1 MKCRRQ
7 DMENVK
13 SAKSDPIATAIF
25 DALATGE
32 KCICDLKE
40 AIGIPQTWESYD
52 LMMLE
57 ELNAIDSRTVNGHKH
72 YRLAPA
78 GSLWYVRRSMTA
90 DRPETVT
97 ACRPARYGPAMERLR
112 QTMPR
117 VSEFEAVLRRGC

>member
-1 MKCRRQ
+1 
-7 DMENVK
+7 MENVK
-13 SAKSDPIATAIF
+13 LAKSDPIATAIF

-52 LMMLE
+52 LMMIE

-78 GSLWYVRRSMTA
+78 RSLWYVRRSMAA
-90 DRPETVT
+90 DKPETVP
-97 ACRPARYGPAMERLR
+97 AGRPVRYDSALEYLR
-112 QTMPR
+112 RAMPR
-117 VSEFEAVLRRGC
+117 VSEFEAALRRGC